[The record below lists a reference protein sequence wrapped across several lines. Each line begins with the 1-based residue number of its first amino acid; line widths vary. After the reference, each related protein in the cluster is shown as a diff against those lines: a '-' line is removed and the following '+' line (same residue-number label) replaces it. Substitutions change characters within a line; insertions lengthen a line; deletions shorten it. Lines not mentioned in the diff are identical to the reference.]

1 MWILTPSVSM
11 FIGQS
16 LYLEAHCAAQAERR
30 AFNTATVAAS
40 AVAAV
45 AAEWA
50 LCDRADKVAAGLGWA
65 SS

>member
-1 MWILTPSVSM
+1 M

-40 AVAAV
+40 AVAVV